1 MTGDKKHMSRL
12 QQILLRQDQVILG
25 IQNEDTNDFARKAN
39 VKASSEAKDGV
50 AANVVDGYNREL
62 LDGKIHQWRADMK
75 DGQPWIE
82 LSWKNPVKF
91 NTIQLVFDTGLH
103 RTLRISGEDRVYNM
117 QERHAQPE
125 TVADYKIE
133 ARNRNKIT
141 PLVEAKDNYLRLVE
155 HKFQP
160 TEADAIRITVQR
172 TNGDELAR
180 IFEVRCYME
189 NGAEVS

>member
-1 MTGDKKHMSRL
+1 MDRNAFVTRRYETDILIAGVGMAGVCAALSAARNGSKVILIQNRSRL
-12 QQILLRQDQVILG
+12 G
-25 IQNEDTNDFARKAN
+25 GN
-39 VKASSEAKDGV
+39 ASSEI
-50 AANVVDGYNREL
+50 RM
-62 LDGKIHQWRADMK
+62 H
-75 DGQPWIE
+75 
-82 LSWKNPVKF
+82 VKF

-103 RTLRISGEDRVYNM
+103 RTLRISGEDRVYHM

-133 ARNRNKIT
+133 ARNRNKMT
-141 PLVEAKDNYLRLVE
+141 PLVEAKDNYQRLVE

-172 TNGDELAR
+172 TNGDALAR

-189 NGAEVS
+189 NGTEVS